1 MERLTVMKSFN
12 RPLPPSPYCSYLPKT
27 APLRDASFSA
37 YLNPDD
43 LTPAP
48 KKDVPAIAEDSEISI
63 FDAQKYFNESS
74 EHQQRES
81 KRVAPVGAEHCE
93 SQFVTRTSSVSSVEG
108 YGRNYRARSFHAT
121 PTASSEASWNSQTGL
136 LCNPP
141 GTIGVSVRSIGSE
154 KKNVSGRKWFFGRKC
169 PCSGKKAVEIQE
181 KVSEPRSPIRLNH
194 NLGSDPKRP
203 TERSSGNTLQKVSKK
218 SAKSLDSP
226 HGHGRDW
233 ADRHDLI
240 PSPPKFPPATHLP
253 SNQLARRVLASGTG
267 FSFPILSQAPPV
279 KLVFTSARN
288 PIPLEDPPRDS
299 LEIFRPSDDCISRKS
314 TDSIAPRIFASNPA
328 AAERRSFTFSAS
340 PKSRGTAMDDD
351 VASDASSDLFEIE
364 SFTTQTTTTTAT
376 NYPMYHRRDSLDD
389 ASRRFGY
396 CRRSLDEPTTPSV
409 APTECY
415 EPSEASID
423 WSVTTAEGF
432 DRGSVTNFSM
442 SASDIVDDV
451 TLMRQELQRLGNG
464 GFNDNDGGGGGRRR
478 GNGMLMSC
486 RCEKAVS
493 VGPGPTPVKEGQWGR
508 GGGPG
513 YIGSSTSRHVSSRVG
528 VVNKPPLA
536 RSHSARLSLTFAT

>member
-37 YLNPDD
+37 YLNPDG
-43 LTPAP
+43 LTSAP

-233 ADRHDLI
+233 ADRHDLT
-240 PSPPKFPPATHLP
+240 PSPPKFPPATHFP

-314 TDSIAPRIFASNPA
+314 TDSIPPGSS
-328 AAERRSFTFSAS
+328 SFTFSAS

-396 CRRSLDEPTTPSV
+396 CRQSLDEPATPSV

-432 DRGSVTNFSM
+432 DRGSVTNFSV

-464 GFNDNDGGGGGRRR
+464 GFNDNDG
-478 GNGMLMSC
+478 
-486 RCEKAVS
+486 KAVS

>member
-93 SQFVTRTSSVSSVEG
+93 
-108 YGRNYRARSFHAT
+108 NYRARSFHAT

-181 KVSEPRSPIRLNH
+181 KV
-194 NLGSDPKRP
+194 
-203 TERSSGNTLQKVSKK
+203 
-218 SAKSLDSP
+218 
-226 HGHGRDW
+226 
-233 ADRHDLI
+233 
-240 PSPPKFPPATHLP
+240 PPKFPPATHLP

-364 SFTTQTTTTTAT
+364 SFTTQTTTTTTTAT
-376 NYPMYHRRDSLDD
+376 NYPI
-389 ASRRFGY
+389 
-396 CRRSLDEPTTPSV
+396 LDEPATPSV

-432 DRGSVTNFSM
+432 DRGS
-442 SASDIVDDV
+442 
-451 TLMRQELQRLGNG
+451 ELQRLGNG